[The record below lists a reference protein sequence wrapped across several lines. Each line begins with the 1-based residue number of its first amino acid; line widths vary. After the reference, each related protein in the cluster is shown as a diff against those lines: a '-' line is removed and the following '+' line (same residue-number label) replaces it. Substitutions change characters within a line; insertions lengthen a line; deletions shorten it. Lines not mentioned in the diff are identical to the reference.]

1 MIQLSKTE
9 KKKVSMHFS
18 RRFTSLVYDIVGS
31 LVIALSIF
39 AILSTYFVRI
49 VGVDGT
55 SMLPTLNDG
64 DLMVISVM
72 DDKYHRGDIVVV
84 DRYTYEPLIKR
95 VIAVGGETIS
105 IDNEGHVFI
114 NGKQLREKYI
124 QGKTVLR
131 DFSGEVTIPLGY
143 VFVMGDNRTLSKD
156 SRMNEIGLIS
166 TKDIVGKV
174 EFRIWPIQ
182 SIGQA

>member
-1 MIQLSKTE
+1 MIRLSRTE
-9 KKKVSMHFS
+9 KKNASINS
-18 RRFTSLVYDIVGS
+18 LRRFTVLMYDIVSS
-31 LVIALSIF
+31 LVIAIAIF
-39 AILSTYFVRI
+39 AILSTYFFRI
-49 VGVDGT
+49 VGVDGN

-72 DDKYHRGDIVVV
+72 DDQYHRGDVVVV
-84 DRYTYEPLIKR
+84 DRYAYEPLIKR

-105 IDNEGHVFI
+105 IDDEGHVYI

-131 DFSGEVTIPLGY
+131 DFTGEITIPLGY
-143 VFVMGDNRTLSKD
+143 LFVMGDNRSISKD

-182 SIGQA
+182 SIR